1 MMGWKRG
8 LLKTGYLILKQS
20 YLDFMIDNGPEW
32 AASIAYYALLSIFPL
47 LIATA
52 SVATYFVNRTW
63 LFNQVFRVISQLL
76 PSGTN
81 AIETIVVQALEAR
94 GGLSVISLLLLIFSG
109 MRIFGTLMKAL
120 NIAFNTGAN
129 YTFFRQTQIELI
141 MLLSI
146 GILFI
151 VTFLFQITVGLLVG
165 FVGQK
170 DLQQTIVWLLG
181 EIVTFLLLTLGF
193 YLSYRYIPRSN
204 VSWRSALI
212 GAVLASVAFRV
223 ARPLFLGY
231 VTQFANYNLVYGSL
245 ALLISLVVWTWIVGL
260 IFVFCGEIAAHVQDL
275 VIERKP
281 VEVVKQRHMERSTK
295 RTP

>member
-1 MMGWKRG
+1 MRG
-8 LLKTGYLILKQS
+8 KGNLLKTCYFVIKQS
-20 YLDFMIDNGPEW
+20 YIDFMIDNGPEW
-32 AASIAYYALLSIFPL
+32 AASIAYYALLSVFPL
-47 LIATA
+47 LVAAA
-52 SVATYFVNRTW
+52 SVASYFVNQTW
-63 LFNQVFRVISQLL
+63 LFSQVFQMISQLL
-76 PSGTN
+76 PSGSD
-81 AIETIVVQALEAR
+81 AIETIVVQVLNAR
-94 GGLSVISLLLLIFSG
+94 GSLSVISLILLVFSG

-129 YTFFRQTQIELI
+129 YTFFRQTQIELL

-151 VTFLFQITVGLLVG
+151 VTFAIQIAVGLLVG

-170 DLQQTIVWLLG
+170 DLHQTIVWLFG

-193 YLSYRYIPRSN
+193 FLSYRYIPRSN

-231 VTQFANYNLVYGSL
+231 VTQVANYNLIYGSL

-260 IFVFCGEIAAHVQDL
+260 IYVFCGELAAHIQAL
-275 VIERKP
+275 VIEKKP
-281 VEVVKQRHMERSTK
+281 VEVVKERHLERSTK
-295 RTP
+295 RAP